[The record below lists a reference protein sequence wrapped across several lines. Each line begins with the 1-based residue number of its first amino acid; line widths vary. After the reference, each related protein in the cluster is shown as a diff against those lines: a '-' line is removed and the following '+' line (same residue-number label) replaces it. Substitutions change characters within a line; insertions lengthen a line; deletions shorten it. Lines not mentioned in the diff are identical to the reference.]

1 MRNNAF
7 TLIELLIV
15 LTIVG
20 IIYATATAAI
30 KSKGGTA
37 EAGGWRLDTLAEAL
51 RKREGYLKLACGGD
65 RCERCA
71 LMDINGNMVEDVI
84 ALFEEAPIIHYYDR
98 RGYLDRFS
106 FKEGVCFEME
116 RFENGS
122 VTDMLVEHRSKFYRY
137 YALLTDDAV
146 YASFDEAR
154 ETIDPTIWIPSAQT
168 QYYLESD

>member
-1 MRNNAF
+1 MRNDAF

-30 KSKGGTA
+30 KGKEGV
-37 EAGGWRLDTLAEAL
+37 AGDGEWRLDTLTEAL
-51 RKREGYLKLACGGD
+51 RAKEGYLKLVCGGD

-71 LMDINGNMVEDVI
+71 LMDIDGNTVEDRL
-84 ALFEEAPIIHYYDR
+84 ALFEEIPIVHYYDR
-98 RGYLDRFS
+98 GGYLDRFS

-137 YALLTDDAV
+137 YALLTQTAV

-154 ETIDPTIWIPSAQT
+154 ETIDPTLWIPSAQA
-168 QYYLESD
+168 QYHLESD